1 MNWTKIKL
9 GNWLFHQCFPLYN
22 LAYAQFKHHNDRH
35 EIALLKQLIK
45 PGFQIL
51 DIGANIGYYSKLL
64 SRLTTDQG
72 HVYCFEPDHTNFQ
85 HLQKNTQHLPNVTLL
100 NAAVS
105 DTTGPLNIYKS
116 KLLNVDH
123 RTYPVENHG
132 SIETIQAVCMD
143 DFLAKQ
149 AIARVDFIKIDIQG
163 YELTAFKGMQR
174 LLQQPTPPTILAE
187 YWPHGFKRAGT
198 SALEFFE
205 FFERLA
211 YQFYRLEQGHLT
223 PLTRAF
229 VLQHNNEPFEF
240 SFNVLITKKP
250 LYLTEIRHGS

>member
-22 LAYAQFKHHNDRH
+22 LAYAQFKHKNDRH

-64 SRLTTDQG
+64 SRLTTHQG
-72 HVYCFEPDHTNFQ
+72 RVYCFEPDHTNFQ
-85 HLQKNTQHLPNVTLL
+85 HLQNNTQHLPNVTLL

-105 DTTGPLNIYKS
+105 DTTGPLTIYKS

-123 RTYPVENHG
+123 RTYPVDNHG
-132 SIETIQAVCMD
+132 GIETIQAVCID

-149 AIARVDFIKIDIQG
+149 AIMRVDFIKIDIQG
-163 YELTAFKGMQR
+163 YELAAFKGMQH
-174 LLQQPTPPTILAE
+174 LLQQPHPATILAE

-198 SALEFFE
+198 SAVEFFN
-205 FFERLA
+205 FFTPFN
-211 YQFYRLEQGHLT
+211 YQFHRLEQGRLL
-223 PLTRAF
+223 PLNSEF
-229 VLQHNNEPFEF
+229 VAQHNDEPYEF
-240 SFNVLITKKP
+240 YFNVLMTPKSSKADKP
-250 LYLTEIRHGS
+250 L